1 MPQISDDKVKVFD
14 KSKEEMSLSPYCK
27 NISDFS
33 LFSLGAMAIRNTL
46 HFPRSAESPKWSCH
60 PRGGET
66 HQQTRLA
73 RHRHSARTWVRWRE
87 GWQACRESGA
97 VGGRKQLAVQEG
109 VVMGTNRRRRR
120 REYKKSSFLHRYSAS
135 YSAKITLGFQRNI
148 QINFD
153 PLRYLF

>member
-1 MPQISDDKVKVFD
+1 MLRAPNEAVIHVEVRPSSRQGWPGTGTQQGQESD
-14 KSKEEMSLSPYCK
+14 
-27 NISDFS
+27 
-33 LFSLGAMAIRNTL
+33 
-46 HFPRSAESPKWSCH
+46 
-60 PRGGET
+60 GE
-66 HQQTRLA
+66 RA
-73 RHRHSARTWVRWRE
+73 GRRA
-87 GWQACRESGA
+87 ESGA

-120 REYKKSSFLHRYSAS
+120 REYKKSLFLHRYTAS